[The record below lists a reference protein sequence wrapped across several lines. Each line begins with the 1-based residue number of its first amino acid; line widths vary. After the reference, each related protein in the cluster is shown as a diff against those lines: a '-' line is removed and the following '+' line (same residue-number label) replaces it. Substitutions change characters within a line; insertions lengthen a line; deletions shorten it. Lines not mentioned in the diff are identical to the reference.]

1 MRRSFLASPLSA
13 VAMLLM
19 LQGVALARSPT
30 PTPQAITDDAE
41 GDNSAPTIIATG
53 WDMSRRTTLP
63 IHIDGKGPLHFVVDT
78 ASERT
83 VLSRELAST
92 LALPSASP
100 VGITYMAGIT
110 QVHPVHIHPISFD
123 PGSM

>member
-53 WDMSRRTTLP
+53 WDMSRRIHLP
-63 IHIDGKGPLHFVVDT
+63 IQLDGKGLSNFAVCTGYD
-78 ASERT
+78 RT
-83 VLSRELAST
+83 RISRALASK
-92 LALPSASP
+92 LACATDEPNRKRG
-100 VGITYMAGIT
+100 V
-110 QVHPVHIHPISFD
+110 
-123 PGSM
+123 